1 MRSWIAREHEQRTA
15 LGRKPRKRANQR
27 REGYGLVVV
36 EAAALG
42 TPSIV
47 VADED
52 NAATELIV
60 AGVNGAIAARPD
72 PQAVADAIV
81 QVHEAGRALR
91 ERTAQWFA
99 ENAFQLSLESS
110 LQIVLDSYASARA

>member
-1 MRSWIAREHEQRTA
+1 
-15 LGRKPRKRANQR
+15 R

-47 VADED
+47 VAGED

-60 AGVNGAIAARPD
+60 EGVNGAIAESAD
-72 PQAVADAIV
+72 PRSIADAIV
-81 QVHEAGRALR
+81 KIHEGGLALR
-91 ERTAQWFA
+91 ERTARWFA
-99 ENAFQLSLESS
+99 ENAGALSLESS
-110 LQIVLDSYASARA
+110 LNAVLDSYASARA